1 MILEVATLDVI
12 PGREQEFEQTF
23 VEAQKIISSMSGYV
37 SHELKRCVERPSRYA
52 LLVNWERIE
61 DHTEGF
67 RNSAE
72 YQEWRALLHHFY
84 DPPPQVEHYVAV
96 TEPS

>member
-23 VEAQKIISSMSGYV
+23 VEAQKIISSMPGYV
-37 SHELKRCVERPSRYA
+37 SHELKRCVEQPSRYA
-52 LLVNWERIE
+52 LFVNWERIE

-96 TEPS
+96 TDPS

>member
-1 MILEVATLDVI
+1 MVLEIATLNVI

-37 SHELKRCVERPSRYA
+37 SHELRRCVENPSRYG
-52 LLVNWERIE
+52 LFVTWERIE

-84 DPPPQVEHYVAV
+84 DPPPQVEHYVSVAD
-96 TEPS
+96 

>member
-1 MILEVATLDVI
+1 MILEIATLDVI
-12 PGREQEFEQTF
+12 PGREEEFEQTF
-23 VEAQKIISSMSGYV
+23 VEAQKIISSMQGYV
-37 SHELKRCVERPSRYA
+37 DHELKRCVEHPSRYA
-52 LLVNWERIE
+52 LFVNWEQIE

-72 YQEWRALLHHFY
+72 YQDWRALLHHFY

-96 TEPS
+96 SDPR

>member
-1 MILEVATLDVI
+1 MVLEIATLNVI
-12 PGREQEFEQTF
+12 PGKEQEFEQTF

-37 SHELKRCVERPSRYA
+37 GHELRRCVENPSRYG
-52 LLVNWERIE
+52 LFVTWERIE

-67 RNSAE
+67 RNSDE

-84 DPPPQVEHYVAV
+84 DPPPQVEHYESVAD
-96 TEPS
+96 

>member
-1 MILEVATLDVI
+1 MVLEIATLNVI

-37 SHELKRCVERPSRYA
+37 SHELRRCVENPSRYG
-52 LLVNWERIE
+52 LFVTWERIE

-72 YQEWRALLHHFY
+72 YQAWRALLHHFY
-84 DPPPQVEHYVAV
+84 DPPPQVEHYVSVAD
-96 TEPS
+96 

>member
-1 MILEVATLDVI
+1 MILEIATLNVI
-12 PGREQEFEQTF
+12 PGREEEFEQVF

-37 SHELKRCVERPSRYA
+37 SHELRRCVEHPSRYG
-52 LLVNWERIE
+52 LFVTWERIE

-72 YQEWRALLHHFY
+72 YQEWRALLHHFFE
-84 DPPPQVEHYVAV
+84 PPPQVEHYVLVAD
-96 TEPS
+96 PG

>member
-84 DPPPQVEHYVAV
+84 DPPPRVEHYVAV